1 MNRSRSLIKFT
12 ERMVV
17 VNKLKLG
24 LPAGSLQSTTLE
36 IFKKAGFNIQIGER
50 SYYPY
55 VDDDEIECV
64 LMRAQEI
71 PRYVEDGI
79 LDVGLTGKDWISETA
94 ADVRE
99 VADLNFSKSGLRP
112 VRLVLAVPNDSE
124 INRVEDLEGK
134 RIATEL
140 VGTTRRY
147 LEQKGINASVSFSW
161 GATEVKPPLLAD
173 AIAELTETGRSL
185 KANQLRI
192 IETILVSTPRV
203 IMNHDS
209 YEDSWKNKKV
219 ERMVTL
225 LEGAL
230 LAEQKVM
237 LKMNVHSNNLGKVV
251 ELLPALRKPTISHLC
266 ADEWVAVESVVEER
280 KVRDLICELKEA
292 GAEGILELPMNK
304 IIP

>member
-1 MNRSRSLIKFT
+1 MSI
-12 ERMVV
+12 
-17 VNKLKLG
+17 LKLG
-24 LPAGSLQSTTLE
+24 LPAGSLQNTTME
-36 IFKKAGFNIQIGER
+36 IFKKAGYHIHIGER

-55 VDDDEIECV
+55 IDDEEIECV

-71 PRYVEDGI
+71 PKYVEEQV
-79 LDVGLTGKDWISETA
+79 LDVGLTGKDWITETGA
-94 ADVRE
+94 E
-99 VADLNFSKSGLRP
+99 VLELTDLNYSKRGLRP

-124 INRVEDLEGK
+124 IKSVRDLEGK

-140 VGTTRRY
+140 VETTRRY
-147 LEQKGINASVSFSW
+147 LKEHGVNASVSFSW

-203 IMNHDS
+203 IMNK
-209 YEDSWKNKKV
+209 DSWHDAWKRKKV

-225 LEGAL
+225 LKGAL

-237 LKMNVHSNNLGKVV
+237 LKMNVHKDDLAAVV
-251 ELLPALRKPTISHLC
+251 DLLPALRKPTISNLC
-266 ADEWVAVESVVEER
+266 ADDWVAVESVVDEQ
-280 KVRDLICELKEA
+280 KVRTLICELQEA
-292 GAEGILELPMNK
+292 GAEGILEFPMNK

>member
-1 MNRSRSLIKFT
+1 M
-12 ERMVV
+12 
-17 VNKLKLG
+17 NKLKLG
-24 LPAGSLQSTTLE
+24 LPAGSLQNTTLE
-36 IFKKAGFNIQIGER
+36 MFKKAGFNIQIGER

-55 VDDDEIECV
+55 IDDEEIECV

-71 PRYVEDGI
+71 PRYVEDQV
-79 LDVGLTGKDWISETA
+79 LDVGLTGKDWITETA

-99 VADLNFSKSGLRP
+99 IADLNFSKSGLRP

-124 INRVEDLEGK
+124 IERVEDLEGK
-134 RIATEL
+134 RVATEL

-147 LEQKGINASVSFSW
+147 LEEKEVNATVYFSW

-185 KANQLRI
+185 KVNQLKI

-203 IMNHDS
+203 IMNRGS
-209 YEDSWKNKKV
+209 YENSWKRKKV

-237 LKMNVHSNNLGKVV
+237 LKMNVHRSNLGKVI

-266 ADEWVAVESVVEER
+266 ADEWVAVESVVEEK
-280 KVRDLICELKEA
+280 KVRNLICELKEV
-292 GAEGILELPMNK
+292 GAEGILEFPMNK